1 MLPILSAFQ
10 GQPRRRR
17 AAARMLSCGES
28 VERCESMVLLSAV
41 ATVPLASEV
50 APAATVAPA
59 AKTPAD
65 FSGHHD
71 LNGTLGPGTMDVVQN
86 GSDVDLTITFGAVPE
101 LNNVPLAGTVN
112 GTKLKATLATTPYNT
127 LRKVV
132 FKAKLVG
139 GDLSWRISWR
149 NV

>member
-17 AAARMLSCGES
+17 AASHMLSCGET

-65 FSGHHD
+65 YSGHHD
-71 LNGTLGPGTMDVVQN
+71 LFGTLGPGSMDVVQN
-86 GSDVDLTITFGAVPE
+86 GSDVDLTITFSSVPE

-132 FKAKLVG
+132 FKAKLND
-139 GDLSWRISWR
+139 GDLIWKISWR